1 MIKLQETKQ
10 TFMTLK
16 SNLRIST
23 LFITGLFLLSSCAQ
37 LPKTSGT
44 ENPGSVFTSTQ
55 AGKTSPLAFAY
66 EFPKLSL
73 EEQRK
78 KLASLNQVSAPDART
93 KLELA
98 IAYSM
103 PTSRVRDYAKAQPL
117 LEELLTDKTLDAETI
132 GLVGVIQEY
141 LNDANKNSLKAREEQ
156 KRADS
161 TQQKL
166 DELQKKL
173 DDLKNIEKTMVDREQ
188 GVRK

>member
-1 MIKLQETKQ
+1 MIKLQETRQ
-10 TFMTLK
+10 IFMTFK
-16 SNLRIST
+16 SNLRISA
-23 LFITGLFLLSSCAQ
+23 LLITGLFLLSNCAQ

-44 ENPGSVFTSTQ
+44 SNPAPAFSSTQ
-55 AGKTSPLAFAY
+55 ASKPSPLVFAY

-78 KLASLNQVSAPDART
+78 KLASLNQVSALDAKT

-98 IAYSM
+98 IAYSL

-117 LEELLTDKTLDAETI
+117 LEELLADKTLDAETRA
-132 GLVGVIQEY
+132 LASVIQEY
-141 LNDANKNSLKAREEQ
+141 LNEANKSNLKAREEQ

-173 DDLKNIEKTMVDREQ
+173 DDLKNIEKTMVDRDQ

>member
-1 MIKLQETKQ
+1 MIKLQETGQ
-10 TFMTLK
+10 TFMTFK
-16 SNLRIST
+16 SNFRIST
-23 LFITGLFLLSSCAQ
+23 LLITGLFLLSSCAQ
-37 LPKTSGT
+37 LSKTNDTGK
-44 ENPGSVFTSTQ
+44 PAPVFTSTQ
-55 AGKTSPLAFAY
+55 ASKTSPLIFAY

-78 KLASLNQVSAPDART
+78 KLASLNQMSASDART

-117 LEELLTDKTLDAETI
+117 LEELLADKTLDTETI
-132 GLVGVIQEY
+132 AFASVIQEY
-141 LNDANKNSLKAREEQ
+141 LNDTNKSSLKAREEQ

-166 DELQKKL
+166 DDLQKKL

>member
-1 MIKLQETKQ
+1 MIKLQETRQ
-10 TFMTLK
+10 IFMTLT

-23 LFITGLFLLSSCAQ
+23 LLLTGLFLLSSCAQ

-44 ENPGSVFTSTQ
+44 SYPAPVFSSTQ
-55 AGKTSPLAFAY
+55 ASKTSHLVFAY

-78 KLASLNQVSAPDART
+78 KLTSLNQVSAPDAKT

-103 PTSRVRDYAKAQPL
+103 PNSRVRDYTKAQPL
-117 LEELLTDKTLDAETI
+117 LEELLADKSLDAETI
-132 GLVGVIQEY
+132 ALASLIQEH